1 MKSNIVA
8 KIKLAKDNAQSL
20 KNYYIIMI
28 LVAGDIK
35 DENETDKELEQL
47 SKLPVS
53 VAIVGIGKGPFSKL
67 IKFCNQGKRPYR
79 RNFEFVQYGKD
90 MPESIFNQLDTQFNT
105 FIKKDRQGLKEY

>member
-35 DENETDKELEQL
+35 DENETDKELE
-47 SKLPVS
+47 
-53 VAIVGIGKGPFSKL
+53 
-67 IKFCNQGKRPYR
+67 
-79 RNFEFVQYGKD
+79 
-90 MPESIFNQLDTQFNT
+90 
-105 FIKKDRQGLKEY
+105 